1 MNMQSSA
8 LHKNEADYIRKD
20 IDAAFRVVRS
30 YKLMLNFYGIRLAN
44 METGEVERQPDYWEA
59 RFLNLRMNSHNFLRI
74 NRILAS
80 LGHLGFNRY
89 RRPLIEFFQT
99 EVRAPDSLI
108 ATCESSLSRFWEMAL
123 TPESKQYERK
133 TLETAEDRVDSVFF
147 THIANK
153 TPQFADFMTRLGQ
166 WEEDSAEER
175 KAAITRDL
183 KHLEKWKSIM
193 QARRSSRLQKK

>member
-1 MNMQSSA
+1 MM
-8 LHKNEADYIRKD
+8 RKD
-20 IDAAFRVVRS
+20 IAVAFRIVRS

-80 LGHLGFNRY
+80 LGHLGFHRY

-99 EVRAPDSLI
+99 EVRAPGSLI

-123 TPESKQYERK
+123 TPESRQYERK
-133 TLETAEDRVDSVFF
+133 TLETAEDRVDSIFF
-147 THIANK
+147 THLAND
-153 TPQFADFMTRLGQ
+153 TPQFADFMRRLGE
-166 WEEDSAEER
+166 WEEESAEDR
-175 KAAITRDL
+175 KIAIKRDL
-183 KHLEKWKSIM
+183 GHLAKWKGIM
-193 QARRSSRLQKK
+193 EARRSKRIQESGSKSKR